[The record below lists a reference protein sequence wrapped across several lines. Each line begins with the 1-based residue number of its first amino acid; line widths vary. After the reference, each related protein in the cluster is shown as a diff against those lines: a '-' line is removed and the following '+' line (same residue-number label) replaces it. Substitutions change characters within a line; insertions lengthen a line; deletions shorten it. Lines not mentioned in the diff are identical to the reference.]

1 MISIDCTDAFGS
13 VLHPKLIQELTR
25 YSTPAW
31 IINIITS
38 FLHSRKASFR
48 VSQYS
53 AQPVSLHQGV
63 PQGAVLSPTLFN
75 IYTANILRSID
86 PQVEVAAYADDIALY
101 SSHRNPNIAVNKVE
115 DIITHLSHNLQEY
128 NIEINPNKTDGLI
141 FSYHTPYK
149 KPTHFQINH

>member
-1 MISIDCTDAFGS
+1 MHDFNNCTDAFGS

-48 VSQYS
+48 ISQYT

-63 PQGAVLSPTLFN
+63 RQGAVLSPSLFN
-75 IYTANILRSID
+75 IYTANILTSID
-86 PQVEVAAYADDIALY
+86 PQVEVAAYADDIDLT
-101 SSHRNPNIAVNKVE
+101 SLIQNI
-115 DIITHLSHNLQEY
+115 LQT
-128 NIEINPNKTDGLI
+128 N
-141 FSYHTPYK
+141 
-149 KPTHFQINH
+149 